1 MRKAFMILLLAGTA
15 ACGSESLESPR
26 EGETTTNQTDLRTFN
41 VEEASTDSSGRMSMP
56 PPAAPA
62 SGPNVNVTAAPGVAF
77 NYRYAFRLAG
87 GRIAGVQEEHA
98 AACEKLGL
106 TRCRITG
113 MRYRLVGRE
122 QVEAMLSMKVDPA
135 LARAFG
141 KEGIAAVTRAEGM
154 LVDAQI
160 SGEDVGSRIKAATR
174 GQAELREEL
183 ARIEGQLARGGLPGS
198 ERAELQIRVQ
208 ELRDRLRATAT
219 VKRDDEELLATTPVT
234 YEYGSGELARGFDER
249 PPLSRAAQ
257 RGMDNFVDGL
267 AWILILVVTILPW
280 LLLGL
285 GLVWLWRRVVGPRV
299 QRLLTV
305 TPPAEAPDRE

>member
-1 MRKAFMILLLAGTA
+1 MRKAFIFLLLAGTA
-15 ACGSESLESPR
+15 ACGQSNESPSR
-26 EGETTTNQTDLRTFN
+26 SDSTTTTQSDLRTFN
-41 VEEASTDSSGRMSMP
+41 AEEATTDAGRMSAPP

-77 NYRYAFRLAG
+77 NYRYAFRLAA

-113 MRYRLVGRE
+113 MRYRLVGHE

-183 ARIEGQLARGGLPGS
+183 ARIEAQLARGGMPGS

-208 ELRDRLRATAT
+208 ELRDRLSATAST
-219 VKRDDEELLATTPVT
+219 KRDDEELLATTPVT

-267 AWILILVVTILPW
+267 AWILILVVTLMPW

-299 QRLLTV
+299 QRLLAV
-305 TPPAEAPDRE
+305 NPPAEAPDRA